1 MDNQQYQRQR
11 RSAHALPGPD
21 DTLRETLPNGITVLA
36 RENFASPAVVVSGY
50 VEAGAEDEPAEL
62 HGLTSFTLDMMERGT
77 QHRSFEELYEAVE
90 AIGAS
95 FGLSAGAHISS
106 FSAKGLAS
114 SLPLLMEIIGD
125 LLRRPAFPEKH
136 VEKVRAEILTDIQ
149 ERHDSTRR
157 MAARAFHELAYPA
170 NHPYHHSLTGYT
182 DTIARIQR
190 GDLVDFHRRH
200 FAPNG
205 LTLVIVGAVKTKDA
219 LDIVRETFGDWERT
233 RPARAPLPDAPTLT
247 ERRERQVL
255 IPDKMQSNLVLG
267 WPGPSRLHPD
277 FIACGVTNTI
287 LGIFGMY
294 GRLGKKV
301 REENGLAYY
310 AYSRIDG
317 GKGPGPWRVIAG
329 VNPMN
334 LERAITLIQE
344 ELRRIR
350 AERVPEEELEDSKS
364 FLTGSLPLQL
374 ETNEG
379 VAQSLIN
386 IERYQL
392 GLDYLQR
399 YRDIIM
405 AITAED
411 VQAAAQQWLDPEN
424 FALAIARPPQPE
436 SPAS

>member
-1 MDNQQYQRQR
+1 MDNRKYQRQR

-50 VEAGAEDEPAEL
+50 VEAGSEDEPADL

-77 QHRSFEELYEAVE
+77 QRRSFEELYEAVE
-90 AIGAS
+90 SIGAS

-114 SLPLLMEIIGD
+114 SLPLLMDIIGD
-125 LLRRPAFPEKH
+125 LLRHPAFPEKH

-149 ERHDSTRR
+149 ERRDSTRR
-157 MAARAFHELAYPA
+157 MAARTFHELAYPA
-170 NHPYHHSLTGYT
+170 NHPYHHSLTGYA
-182 DTIARIQR
+182 DTVARIQR

-200 FAPNG
+200 FAPDG
-205 LTLVIVGAVKTKDA
+205 LTLVIVGGVKPKEA
-219 LDIVRETFGDWERT
+219 IDIVRETFGDWERG
-233 RPARAPLPDAPTLT
+233 RPARTPLPNVPAIT
-247 ERRERQVL
+247 ERHEKQVI
-255 IPDKMQSNLVLG
+255 IPDKVQSNLVMG

-334 LERAITLIQE
+334 LERAVTLIQE

-411 VQAAAQQWLDPEN
+411 VQAAAQQWLDPEH
-424 FALAIARPPQPE
+424 FALAIAGPSLPE
-436 SPAS
+436 SPES